1 MPVPGQEFGDP
12 PRRVVSDAGEQV
24 GEIVLRIETVE
35 LGALDQGVDRSGAV
49 AAGIGAGKQIIL
61 AANGNRPVI
70 LPMSGRRSRSII
82 AGTHIMGDAF
92 VANMSSGAPA
102 AISFTSR

>member
-1 MPVPGQEFGDP
+1 ML
-12 PRRVVSDAGEQV
+12 RVEA
-24 GEIVLRIETVE
+24 VE
-35 LGALDQGVDRSGAV
+35 LGTFNQRIDRGGAV

-70 LPMSGRRSRSII
+70 LPISGRRSKSII
-82 AGTHIMGDAF
+82 DGTHSMGAAF
-92 VANMSSGAPA
+92 AANMSSGAPA